1 MPSTPRADPARFTL
15 ILTSILLVATA
26 GGILFFGGGRALASH
41 VDCGDTI
48 TTDTTLDSDLLDCPN
63 NGIVIGA
70 DDVTLDLNGYTVD
83 GDGAPDVGCDEQ
95 FESCDRG
102 VASEGH
108 DGVTI
113 KDGSVQEF
121 DFGAV
126 VGGARHNDLVGIS
139 SSRNSRFGILMY
151 ATAHSSVRHSSS
163 NRNIPPEGD
172 GMGLFGSHHVRVL
185 HNSFRHNP
193 GPGIHVAFGSNRN
206 LIKGNVITHGAP
218 GLLLEKADRNRVRRN
233 SCIRN
238 PACVVVAPGDGN
250 VVAQNHILKGKD
262 GIAIEKGHRNLV
274 AGNDIVGPRES
285 GIYLALG
292 APPIGG
298 HHNLVR
304 GNVVRGSGEDAFL
317 VRGEDHHSRLKHN
330 VAVGAGDDGFD
341 IAGHSA
347 KLTGNV
353 ARRNGDLGIEAVRR
367 VIDGGGNFA
376 RHNGDPRQCTNIACS

>member
-1 MPSTPRADPARFTL
+1 MN
-15 ILTSILLVATA
+15 I
-26 GGILFFGGGRALASH
+26 FGGVIFASALLGVMVLGAGQALAIH
-41 VDCGDTI
+41 VGCGDTI
-48 TTDTTLDSDLLDCPN
+48 TTDTTLDGDLVDCPN

-83 GDGAPDVGCDEQ
+83 GDGAPAVGCDE
-95 FESCDRG
+95 SCDLG

-113 KDGSVQEF
+113 KNGSVQEF
-121 DFGAV
+121 DYGAV
-126 VGGARHNDLVGIS
+126 VGKARHNDLVGIS
-139 SSRNSRFGILMY
+139 SSGNRLFGIAMY
-151 ATAHSSVRHSSS
+151 ASAHSSVRHSSS

-172 GMGLFGSHHVRVL
+172 GLGLFGSHHVRVL

-193 GPGIHVAFGSNRN
+193 GPGIHAFGSNHN
-206 LIKGNVITHGAP
+206 LIKGNVITHDAP
-218 GLLLEKADRNRVRRN
+218 GLVLEKADRNRVRRN
-233 SCIRN
+233 RCMRN
-238 PACVVVAPGDGN
+238 PACVVVSPGDGN
-250 VVAQNHILKGKD
+250 VVAQNQILKGKD

-274 AGNDIVGPRES
+274 AGNDIVGPRAA
-285 GIYLALG
+285 GVYLALG

-341 IAGHSA
+341 IAGHST
-347 KLTGNV
+347 KLTGNT
-353 ARRNGDLGIEAVRR
+353 ARRNADLGIEAVRG

-376 RHNGDPRQCTNIACS
+376 RHNGNPLQCTNIACG